1 MRTLQADK
9 ASVAVFSLERIWGAH
24 LSQRELEVG
33 RLLVSGRSTQEI
45 AAALFI
51 SENTVKTHL
60 RNLYRKTKTRS
71 RVELYRVLM
80 EAGSAPARIGSVAED
95 MPAEFERIFAALHAD
110 PEDSINSTVVVLHL
124 AFLQSGLVAR
134 VPGTSLTDLLAT
146 SIRSR
151 DHLLPWRDD
160 LYLLV
165 LPGSDRTTSIEVADR
180 LIRKVKRWAERKRL
194 RMRAAVGA
202 ATIAEGSGTPQSV
215 VELAAQRL
223 RHLEQVE

>member
-1 MRTLQADK
+1 MGILEADK
-9 ASVAVFSLERIWGAH
+9 TSVAVFSLERIWGSH

-80 EAGSAPARIGSVAED
+80 EAGSTPARIRSVAED
-95 MPAEFERIFAALHAD
+95 LPAEFHRIFAELRQGQSAD
-110 PEDSINSTVVVLHL
+110 GPGTVVVLHL
-124 AFLQSGLVAR
+124 EFFQAGMAAR
-134 VPGTSLTDLLAT
+134 VPSAGLTDLLAT

-165 LPGSDRTTSIEVADR
+165 LPGSDRTTAAEVADR
-180 LIRKVKRWAERKRL
+180 LVRKVKRWAERKRL
-194 RMRAAVGA
+194 LMRAAMGSAA
-202 ATIAEGSGTPQSV
+202 ATEGSGPPESV

-223 RHLEQVE
+223 RHLDYGE

>member
-1 MRTLQADK
+1 MGILEADK
-9 ASVAVFSLERIWGAH
+9 TSVAVFSLERIWGSH

-80 EAGSAPARIGSVAED
+80 EAGSTPARIRSAAED
-95 MPAEFERIFAALHAD
+95 LPAEFHRIFTELENDEAQA
-110 PEDSINSTVVVLHL
+110 EGSTVVVLHL
-124 AFLQSGLVAR
+124 EFFQAGMAVR
-134 VPGTSLTDLLAT
+134 VPGASLTDLLAT

-165 LPGSDRTTSIEVADR
+165 LPESDRAASAEVAER
-180 LIRKVKRWAERKRL
+180 LVRKVRRWAQRKRL
-194 RMRAAVGA
+194 LLRAAAGA
-202 ATIAEGSGTPQSV
+202 AGVTEGAGTAESV
-215 VELAAQRL
+215 VELATQRL
-223 RHLEQVE
+223 RHLDYGE